1 MRVIGPMLTAA
12 ALSIGV
18 GCTTSPD
25 WIERTLVTV
34 DVTGTWSGTIAA
46 GGTTAAILIDLKQ
59 EGPKVEGSVRWNGMA
74 FTTNVGDLPGLVEGT
89 VSGDRFEF
97 RRTNGILRGDVIVSG
112 DEMAGNAHVKS
123 GPASIVLRR
132 VK

>member
-1 MRVIGPMLTAA
+1 MDRRAFIGTLA
-12 ALSIGV
+12 ALCVS
-18 GCTTSPD
+18 GCATPPD

-46 GGTTAAILIDLKQ
+46 GGTTAEILIDLKQ
-59 EGPKVEGSVRWNGMA
+59 EGPKVEGSVRWKGFA

-97 RRTNGILRGDVIVSG
+97 RRTNGNLRGDVIVSG
-112 DEMAGNAHVKS
+112 DEMTGHAHVKS

>member
-1 MRVIGPMLTAA
+1 MKGTVWVILVV
-12 ALSIGV
+12 ALATGSS
-18 GCTTSPD
+18 CTHPD

-46 GGTTAAILIDLKQ
+46 GANAAEILIDLKQ
-59 EGPKVEGSVRWNGMA
+59 EGPKVEGSVRWKGFA
-74 FTTNVGDLPGLVEGT
+74 FTTNFGDLAGLVEGT

-97 RRTNGILRGDVIVSG
+97 RRTNGHLRGDVIVSG
-112 DEMAGNAHVKS
+112 DEMTGHAHVRS